1 MELWIARDKDGE
13 LYLYDAYPEKRSE
26 FFGNQFG
33 FIWWVQFAIYLIGVC
48 IVFGVL
54 IVNIINSL

>member
-1 MELWIARDKDGE
+1 MKQENEPLFKE
-13 LYLYDAYPEKRSE
+13 
-26 FFGNQFG
+26 FG
-33 FIWWVQFAIYLIGVC
+33 FIWWTQFAIYFIGVC

>member
-1 MELWIARDKDGE
+1 MKQENEPLFKE
-13 LYLYDAYPEKRSE
+13 
-26 FFGNQFG
+26 FG
-33 FIWWVQFAIYLIGVC
+33 FIWWVQFAIYFIGVC

>member
-1 MELWIARDKDGE
+1 MKQKNEKPLFKVKDF
-13 LYLYDAYPEKRSE
+13 S
-26 FFGNQFG
+26 
-33 FIWWVQFAIYLIGVC
+33 FIWWVRFAIYLIGVC

>member
-1 MELWIARDKDGE
+1 MTQENKDS
-13 LYLYDAYPEKRSE
+13 LFKD
-26 FFGNQFG
+26 FG